1 MKHIIVSD
9 SSCNIHTLT
18 NTADDSAFACVPLK
32 IRIGEKEFTDNALLN
47 TSEMLW
53 EMYAY
58 KGKSSSS
65 CPSPEEW
72 AEQFRRADE
81 VFALTITSSLS
92 GSYNSAMTARTMV
105 LEEQPDKKICIIDTL
120 STGPEMM
127 LLIEKLNEY
136 FKEGLDFDTICDKI
150 RIYQQHTHLIFHLE
164 SLDNLV
170 KNGRT
175 SKLIAKMA
183 DVLNI
188 HIVGCA
194 SREGTLE
201 VLHKCR
207 GANRSYSSMLKEMI
221 QNGYSNGKVIISHCE
236 NEAGAK
242 LLKSKIEAAYETPD
256 IRILPTG
263 GLCSFYAERKGIL
276 LGYES
281 V

>member
-1 MKHIIVSD
+1 MKHIIISD

-72 AEQFRRADE
+72 AEQFKRADE

>member
-18 NTADDSAFACVPLK
+18 NTAEDSAFACVPLK
-32 IRIGEKEFTDNALLN
+32 IRIGEKEFTDNESLN
-47 TSEMLW
+47 TSEMLQ

-120 STGPEMM
+120 STGPEML

-136 FKEGLDFDTICDKI
+136 FKEGFDFDTICDKI
-150 RIYQQHTHLIFHLE
+150 RIYQQHTHLLFHLE

-242 LLKSKIEAAYETPD
+242 LLKSQIEAVYETPD

>member
-9 SSCNIHTLT
+9 SSCDIRFFKNP
-18 NTADDSAFACVPLK
+18 AKDSAFSYVPLT
-32 IRIGEKEFTDNALLN
+32 IRVGDREFTDNEFLN
-47 TSEMLW
+47 TAEMLR

-58 KGKSSSS
+58 KGKSTSS

-72 AEQFRRADE
+72 AVQFRRADE
-81 VFALTITSSLS
+81 VFALAITSSLS
-92 GSYNSAMTARTMV
+92 GSYNSAMTARSMV
-105 LEEQPDKKICIIDTL
+105 LEECPDKKICIIDTL
-120 STGPEMM
+120 STGPEMA

-136 FKEGLDFDTICDKI
+136 FNENLDFDTICDKI
-150 RIYQQHTHLIFHLE
+150 HSYQQHTHLLFKLE

-175 SKLIAKMA
+175 SRLTAKMA

-194 SREGTLE
+194 SREGTLAM
-201 VLHKCR
+201 LHKCR
-207 GANRSYSSMLKEMI
+207 GANRAYSSMLKEMI

-236 NEAGAK
+236 NEEGAGI
-242 LLKSKIEAAYETPD
+242 LKSKIEEAFEDPD
-256 IRILPTG
+256 IRIIPTG
-263 GLCSFYAERKGIL
+263 GLCSFYAERRGIL

>member
-72 AEQFRRADE
+72 AEQFKRADE

-150 RIYQQHTHLIFHLE
+150 HIYQQHTHLIFHLE

>member
-18 NTADDSAFACVPLK
+18 NTAEDSAFACVPLT
-32 IRIGEKEFTDNALLN
+32 IRIGEKEFIDNEFLN
-47 TSEMLW
+47 TSEMIR
-53 EMYAY
+53 EMYTY

-65 CPSPEEW
+65 CPAPEEW

-92 GSYNSAMTARTMV
+92 GSYNSAVTARTMV
-105 LEEQPDKKICIIDTL
+105 QEEYPDKKICIIDTL
-120 STGPEMM
+120 STGPEMI

-136 FKEGLDFDTICDKI
+136 FKEGFDFDTICDKI
-150 RIYQQHTHLIFHLE
+150 RIYQQHTHLLFHLE

-221 QNGYSNGKVIISHCE
+221 QNGYSNGKVVISHCE
-236 NEAGAK
+236 NEEGAK
-242 LLKSKIEAAYETPD
+242 LLKSKIETAYETPD

>member
-1 MKHIIVSD
+1 MKHIIISD
-9 SSCNIHTLT
+9 SSCDIRFLNNPGKDL
-18 NTADDSAFACVPLK
+18 AFACVPLT
-32 IRIGEKEFTDNALLN
+32 IRVGEKEFTDNEFLN
-47 TSEMLW
+47 PSEMLR

-58 KGKSSSS
+58 KGKSTSA

-72 AEQFRRADE
+72 ALQFRRADE
-81 VFALTITSSLS
+81 VFALTITSGLS
-92 GSYNSAMTARTMV
+92 GSYNSAMTARSMV
-105 LEEQPDKKICIIDTL
+105 LEECPDKKICIIDTL
-120 STGPEMM
+120 STGPEMA

-136 FKEGLDFDTICDKI
+136 ISEGLDFDTVCAKI
-150 RIYQQHTHLIFHLE
+150 QSYRQHTHLLFKLE

-175 SKLIAKMA
+175 SRLTAKMA
-183 DVLNI
+183 DILNI

-194 SREGTLE
+194 SQEGTLE

-207 GANRSYSSMLKEMI
+207 GANRAYSSMLREMI

-236 NEAGAK
+236 NEAGANI
-242 LLKSKIEAAYETPD
+242 LKAKIEEAFEDPD
-256 IRILPTG
+256 IHIIPTG

>member
-32 IRIGEKEFTDNALLN
+32 IRIGEKEFTDNELLN

-136 FKEGLDFDTICDKI
+136 FKEGLDFDTICGKI
-150 RIYQQHTHLIFHLE
+150 HIYQQHTHLIFHLE

>member
-32 IRIGEKEFTDNALLN
+32 IRIGEKEFTDNELLN

-136 FKEGLDFDTICDKI
+136 FKKGLDFDTICDKI

>member
-1 MKHIIVSD
+1 MKHIIISD

-32 IRIGEKEFTDNALLN
+32 IRIGEKEFTDNELLN

-136 FKEGLDFDTICDKI
+136 FKKGLDFDTICDKI

>member
-1 MKHIIVSD
+1 
-9 SSCNIHTLT
+9 
-18 NTADDSAFACVPLK
+18 
-32 IRIGEKEFTDNALLN
+32 
-47 TSEMLW
+47 MLW

>member
-1 MKHIIVSD
+1 
-9 SSCNIHTLT
+9 
-18 NTADDSAFACVPLK
+18 
-32 IRIGEKEFTDNALLN
+32 
-47 TSEMLW
+47 MLW

-136 FKEGLDFDTICDKI
+136 FKKGLDFDTICDKI

>member
-32 IRIGEKEFTDNALLN
+32 IRIGEKEFTDNELLN
-47 TSEMLW
+47 TSEMLL

-150 RIYQQHTHLIFHLE
+150 HIYQQHTHLIFHLE

>member
-1 MKHIIVSD
+1 MI
-9 SSCNIHTLT
+9 
-18 NTADDSAFACVPLK
+18 
-32 IRIGEKEFTDNALLN
+32 
-47 TSEMLW
+47 
-53 EMYAY
+53 
-58 KGKSSSS
+58 
-65 CPSPEEW
+65 
-72 AEQFRRADE
+72 
-81 VFALTITSSLS
+81 
-92 GSYNSAMTARTMV
+92 
-105 LEEQPDKKICIIDTL
+105 
-120 STGPEMM
+120 
-127 LLIEKLNEY
+127 
-136 FKEGLDFDTICDKI
+136 
-150 RIYQQHTHLIFHLE
+150 LE

-236 NEAGAK
+236 NEEGAK

-256 IRILPTG
+256 IRILPTR

>member
-9 SSCNIHTLT
+9 SSCDIHTLT
-18 NTADDSAFACVPLK
+18 NTADDSAFACVPLS
-32 IRIGEKEFTDNALLN
+32 IRIGEKEFTDNEFLD
-47 TSEMLW
+47 TSKMLR

-72 AEQFRRADE
+72 AKQFRRADE
-81 VFALTITSSLS
+81 VFVLTITSSLS

-105 LEEQPDKKICIIDTL
+105 LEECPDKKICIIDTL
-120 STGPEMM
+120 STGPEMI

-136 FKEGLDFDTICDKI
+136 FKEGLDFNTICDKI
-150 RIYQQHTHLIFHLE
+150 RIYQQHTHLLFQLE

-236 NEAGAK
+236 NEEGAK
-242 LLKSKIEAAYETPD
+242 LLKSKIETAYETPD
-256 IRILPTG
+256 IRIIPTG
-263 GLCSFYAERKGIL
+263 GLCNFYAERKGIL

>member
-72 AEQFRRADE
+72 AEQFKRADE

-105 LEEQPDKKICIIDTL
+105 LEEHPDKIICIIDTL

-150 RIYQQHTHLIFHLE
+150 HIYQQHTHLIFHLE

>member
-72 AEQFRRADE
+72 AEQFKRADE

-150 RIYQQHTHLIFHLE
+150 HIYQQHTHLIFHLE
-164 SLDNLV
+164 SLE